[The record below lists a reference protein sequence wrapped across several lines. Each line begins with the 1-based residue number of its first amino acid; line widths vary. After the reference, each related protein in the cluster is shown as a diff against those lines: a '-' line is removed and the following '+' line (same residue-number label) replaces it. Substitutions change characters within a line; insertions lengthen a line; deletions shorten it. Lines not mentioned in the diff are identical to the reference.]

1 MTIKNLTSAVNAY
14 RYNTEP
20 AERKNRAAKKS
31 AAGRNVD
38 KFDFSGPDSMDS
50 AGNARASFAD
60 TLRMAARS
68 AADSAASPER
78 IKALNTA
85 VKDGSYNVSAEDVA
99 DSILGL

>member
-1 MTIKNLTSAVNAY
+1 MTIKNLSSAVNAY

-20 AERKNRAAKKS
+20 AERKRRTAGRS
-31 AAGRNVD
+31 ASGRNVD
-38 KFDFSGPDSMDS
+38 KFDFSGTES